1 MPARCE
7 HITRTALVHADY
19 AVRPTALLLFPVD
32 SCAPNLLLRTPACM
46 HGMHPTVL
54 LGGNPEREE
63 DKRAVRVRARNT
75 TTTTKKKGSSGH
87 HI

>member
-1 MPARCE
+1 
-7 HITRTALVHADY
+7 
-19 AVRPTALLLFPVD
+19 
-32 SCAPNLLLRTPACM
+32 
-46 HGMHPTVL
+46 MHPTVL